1 MYMQR
6 KEPMSR
12 KIALFLLFAGPSM
25 VLFTLFIII
34 PFVYGI
40 YLTMTNWD
48 GFSTAKEFVGFRN
61 YVSIFGEKEFWS
73 SIWLTIKYVTAC
85 VIFVNGIAFLLAYLL
100 SSGIKGE
107 NFLRAGFF
115 TPNLIGGI
123 VLGFIWQ
130 FIFNRVLTMLPIF
143 PDQSFLS
150 DPIKAFWAMVIVE
163 TWRSSGYMLLIY
175 IAGFVGVSRDYI
187 EAARIDGANSRQ
199 ILWRIRLPL
208 MMQSF
213 TICLFLTLSSAM
225 KVYDMNLSLT
235 DGGPYG
241 ATRMAAMTIFD
252 KAFTYHDYGMGQ
264 SEAVVFF
271 LIMLVIAIVQL
282 NVTRKRE
289 VNA

>member
-25 VLFTLFIII
+25 VLFILFIII
-34 PFVYGI
+34 PFVFGI

>member
-1 MYMQR
+1 
-6 KEPMSR
+6 MSR